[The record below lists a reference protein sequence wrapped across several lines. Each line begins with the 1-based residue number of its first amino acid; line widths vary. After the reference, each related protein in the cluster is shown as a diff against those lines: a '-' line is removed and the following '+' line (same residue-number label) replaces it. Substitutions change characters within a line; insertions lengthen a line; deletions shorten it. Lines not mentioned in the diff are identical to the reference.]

1 MQTNQ
6 AVQVSALTQGYGKQI
21 MLKDINL
28 TLNHGQILALIGPS
42 GAGKTTL
49 VSTIMGMLRP
59 RTGQVSVLGQ
69 AVPNRPL
76 LAKIGFMAQTDA
88 LYESLT
94 GAENLTFFA
103 KMQGVPHAQIAK
115 QMAYAANVVNL
126 QPALKQPVKDYSGG
140 MKRRLSL
147 AIALISQPQLL
158 ILDEP
163 TVGIDP
169 ELRHQIWTELNKLK
183 DTGKSMLVTTHVMD
197 EAERCDYLMLIRHG
211 IALAEGTPA
220 ALKQQYAVDTIEQV
234 FLKAGRM
241 QDANDGN
248 R

>member
-6 AVQVSALTQGYGKQI
+6 AVQVSSLTQGYGKQI
-21 MLKDINL
+21 VLKDINL

-169 ELRHQIWTELNKLK
+169 ELRQQIWHELHRLA
-183 DTGKSMLVTTHVMD
+183 DQGVAIILTTHVMAD
-197 EAERCDYLMLIRHG
+197 AEEADTLLMIRNG
-211 IALAEGTPA
+211 TAIAQGTPA
-220 ALKQQYAVDTIEQV
+220 QLKADYQTDSIEAV
-234 FLKAGRM
+234 FLAAGRQ
-241 QDANDGN
+241 QDAH
-248 R
+248 

>member
-1 MQTNQ
+1 M
-6 AVQVSALTQGYGKQI
+6 
-21 MLKDINL
+21 

-126 QPALKQPVKDYSGG
+126 
-140 MKRRLSL
+140 
-147 AIALISQPQLL
+147 
-158 ILDEP
+158 LDEP

-169 ELRHQIWTELNKLK
+169 ELRQQIWHELHRLA
-183 DTGKSMLVTTHVMD
+183 DQGVAIILTTHVMAD
-197 EAERCDYLMLIRHG
+197 AEEADTLLMIRNG
-211 IALAEGTPA
+211 TAIAQGTPA
-220 ALKQQYAVDTIEQV
+220 QLKADYQTDSIEAV
-234 FLKAGRM
+234 FLAAGRQ
-241 QDANDGN
+241 QDAH
-248 R
+248 

>member
-21 MLKDINL
+21 VLKDINL

-169 ELRHQIWTELNKLK
+169 ELRQQIWTELNKLK